1 MCICPRCE
9 ESVHLQDAAT
19 TTAAAAVTAANL
31 PGLPGLPSNALT
43 DTLGYLHAHP
53 QLRSALITFLKADST
68 KEFLATVTQLAIK
81 IKPQEVAALV
91 SHHHTDMQSLLA
103 CPGHAWNMCEA
114 TKPVS
119 RLHAL
124 AYFSKLNEPS

>member
-1 MCICPRCE
+1 M
-9 ESVHLQDAAT
+9 
-19 TTAAAAVTAANL
+19 TAAAAVTAANL

-91 SHHHTDMQSLLA
+91 SHHHTKTCRACWYVLGMHGTCVRRQSQSA
-103 CPGHAWNMCEA
+103 GCTPWHALVSSMS
-114 TKPVS
+114 PVS
-119 RLHAL
+119 
-124 AYFSKLNEPS
+124 